1 MNQQRDKAIDVLKAI
16 GIIMMVYGHCGLP
29 GTHFIYLF
37 HMAIF
42 FIVTGFLFDD
52 RKFNSFDSWKR
63 YIIKKFKKLY
73 IPYVVING
81 GGTALNNIF
90 IKINIYTDNPGI
102 RNYVPDNQITTYMTP
117 KQMVNELAH
126 VLVFRGGT
134 QLGDATWFLAT
145 MFESL
150 FCYSLV
156 ALLLYKKSERV
167 RASVNLIISV
177 LLLCASYVLGIKGI
191 TLYRYQL
198 IGYVY
203 ILFFIGQ
210 YGKKALQR
218 LKPIWIFICFVI
230 LLVLNQF
237 GSIEISKS
245 IMTNPMYY
253 VVCSIAGFVMI
264 YGVSKYIT
272 DIRGLSV
279 IGQHTLAIMILHF
292 AAFKVITLIE
302 IAYYGLPLYVLA
314 AFPTYQGNTIWGI
327 GYCIVGVIIPVML
340 AIFWGRF
347 KNAYRCRI
355 SNI

>member
-1 MNQQRDKAIDVLKAI
+1 M
-16 GIIMMVYGHCGLP
+16 
-29 GTHFIYLF
+29 
-37 HMAIF
+37 
-42 FIVTGFLFDD
+42 
-52 RKFNSFDSWKR
+52 
-63 YIIKKFKKLY
+63 
-73 IPYVVING
+73 
-81 GGTALNNIF
+81 
-90 IKINIYTDNPGI
+90 
-102 RNYVPDNQITTYMTP
+102 
-117 KQMVNELAH
+117 
-126 VLVFRGGT
+126 
-134 QLGDATWFLAT
+134 
-145 MFESL
+145 
-150 FCYSLV
+150 
-156 ALLLYKKSERV
+156 
-167 RASVNLIISV
+167 
-177 LLLCASYVLGIKGI
+177 
-191 TLYRYQL
+191 
-198 IGYVY
+198 
-203 ILFFIGQ
+203 
-210 YGKKALQR
+210 
-218 LKPIWIFICFVI
+218 KPIWIFICFVI